1 MPDRL
6 ELIEG
11 QPLGERLWLLL
22 LGGEGT
28 RFVAPTVEDGVALRR
43 AAVGEGAAE
52 ALTAMLAQERPSD
65 GSSLHWQRF
74 DAAVETTGETALLV
88 DQTHESVVVGDR
100 AVVKWMVRAEESPA
114 PKLIAHLAANGFS
127 QMPQPWGFVSWDG
140 SDGSI
145 ALAFVT
151 EFLSGASDG
160 WAWCVQDVGSFAKGE
175 IDLAAALRPAAHTG
189 ELVAHLHV
197 ALSTSSDVFVD
208 PVGQATRTDVGGW
221 LARARLLLDET
232 VASVAAAEGAH
243 LRDRRD
249 QIEAAL
255 CGMSD
260 VDQTPMM
267 PIHGDL
273 HVGQILRW
281 SGGYA
286 VNDFDGNPVLPSDE
300 RSLPQSPARDVAGML
315 QSLDHVGRV
324 VMRRVMGA
332 DPAMTV
338 EWIAQ
343 AQREFL
349 SSYTSRL
356 AESER
361 AYLLDQ
367 RLILP
372 FRVEQ
377 ELREFRY
384 AERHMPRWRYV
395 PDGAIR
401 SMFP

>member
-1 MPDRL
+1 
-6 ELIEG
+6 
-11 QPLGERLWLLL
+11 
-22 LGGEGT
+22 
-28 RFVAPTVEDGVALRR
+28 
-43 AAVGEGAAE
+43 
-52 ALTAMLAQERPSD
+52 
-65 GSSLHWQRF
+65 
-74 DAAVETTGETALLV
+74 
-88 DQTHESVVVGDR
+88 
-100 AVVKWMVRAEESPA
+100 
-114 PKLIAHLAANGFS
+114 
-127 QMPQPWGFVSWDG
+127 
-140 SDGSI
+140 
-145 ALAFVT
+145 
-151 EFLSGASDG
+151 
-160 WAWCVQDVGSFAKGE
+160 
-175 IDLAAALRPAAHTG
+175 
-189 ELVAHLHV
+189 
-197 ALSTSSDVFVD
+197 
-208 PVGQATRTDVGGW
+208 
-221 LARARLLLDET
+221 
-232 VASVAAAEGAH
+232 
-243 LRDRRD
+243 
-249 QIEAAL
+249 
-255 CGMSD
+255 MSD